1 MAYRSKVSANAKAY
15 YSGMGYAVAH
25 KKKGI
30 NFKNTALKRI
40 FAKGYAAGLRAM
52 SKNPLKYANLPRK
65 KKSNAKRG

>member
-30 NFKNTALKRI
+30 NFSKPELRRNFAAGY
-40 FAKGYAAGLRAM
+40 AKGLERI
-52 SKNPLKYANLPRK
+52 
-65 KKSNAKRG
+65 KRN